1 MTAITLVTF
10 GTSLIDVF
18 ATRIASVKD
27 STADNSI
34 GNVVA
39 ANAISVFLGLSLSLY
54 QTENHLC
61 TSGLGFPWLVA
72 SIYWEVHDPEVGFIV
87 KAGGL
92 EFSTSLYIILAMLG
106 RIQHPISEYF
116 QY

>member
-18 ATRIASVKD
+18 ATRIASDKD

-39 ANAISVFLGLSLSLY
+39 ANAISVFLGK
-54 QTENHLC
+54 
-61 TSGLGFPWLVA
+61 
-72 SIYWEVHDPEVGFIV
+72 FINMI
-87 KAGGL
+87 K
-92 EFSTSLYIILAMLG
+92 YILNPVLTT
-106 RIQHPISEYF
+106 
-116 QY
+116 